1 MHRYKMCFT
10 GLNYTRNVI
19 LFIWNQMFKFTT
31 FIICNHDVEVKN
43 NYNFRFMS
51 RKINHILLVNIKIK
65 SVVVE
70 WKGATQI
77 QLSVKIMNF

>member
-1 MHRYKMCFT
+1 
-10 GLNYTRNVI
+10 
-19 LFIWNQMFKFTT
+19 MFKFTT

-51 RKINHILLVNIKIK
+51 RKINNILLVNIKIK